1 MPLYTKT
8 GDDGTTGLFGG
19 ERVNKDSLRIDACG
33 TVDELNCVIGQAV
46 AICQFDELAKT
57 LQSIQNHLFELG
69 AHLATPDNRSLKSP
83 SQCPKISTEHVRK
96 IERMID
102 QFDETL
108 PPLRQFIL
116 PTGSELASRLHLARA
131 VARRAERRCVTM
143 ASAESLEQE
152 IVIYLNRI
160 SDLLFTLARCA
171 NQFQQIED
179 VPWKSL
185 VD

>member
-46 AICQFDELAKT
+46 TICQFDELAKM
-57 LQSIQNHLFELG
+57 LQSIQNRLFELG
-69 AHLATPDNRSLKSP
+69 ADLATPDNRSVKS
-83 SQCPKISTEHVRK
+83 SSRCPKISPEHVRE
-96 IERMID
+96 IERTID
-102 QFDETL
+102 QFDQTL

-116 PTGSELASRLHLARA
+116 PTGGELASCLHLARA
-131 VARRAERRCVTM
+131 VARRAERRCVAL
-143 ASAESLEQE
+143 ASAEPIEQE

-171 NQFQQIED
+171 NQLEQIED
-179 VPWKSL
+179 IPWQPL
-185 VD
+185 AD